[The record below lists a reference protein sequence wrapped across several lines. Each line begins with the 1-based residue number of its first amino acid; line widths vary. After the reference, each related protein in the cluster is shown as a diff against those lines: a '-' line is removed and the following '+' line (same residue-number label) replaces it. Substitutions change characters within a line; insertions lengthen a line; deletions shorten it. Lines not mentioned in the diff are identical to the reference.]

1 MIILSFYTHTLDGG
15 DFVSLL
21 YKEVDDFEVQTV
33 NGWVIKE
40 FGYLPKVGESF
51 VYRDLSISIS
61 KIEERRVKEIIV
73 ERIEEQICS

>member
-1 MIILSFYTHTLDGG
+1 MTCFLHVNDGLNAVF
-15 DFVSLL
+15 DP
-21 YKEVDDFEVQTV
+21 ETV

-73 ERIEEQICS
+73 ERIEEQKCS